1 MHCVRTTTVYTRDGC
16 LGLKVA
22 MDVHFAAR
30 CAQGSIG
37 GSFCDARSVM
47 YKFVRTVDVTAY
59 AEYHELGATGV
70 FWMYCMANALC
81 SMTDLFLK
89 LVSGK

>member
-1 MHCVRTTTVYTRDGC
+1 MHCVRTTTVHTKDGC

-37 GSFCDARSVM
+37 GSFYDVCSVM
-47 YKFVRTVDVTAY
+47 YKFVRTADVTAY
-59 AEYHELGATGV
+59 AECHELAVTI
-70 FWMYCMANALC
+70 
-81 SMTDLFLK
+81 
-89 LVSGK
+89 